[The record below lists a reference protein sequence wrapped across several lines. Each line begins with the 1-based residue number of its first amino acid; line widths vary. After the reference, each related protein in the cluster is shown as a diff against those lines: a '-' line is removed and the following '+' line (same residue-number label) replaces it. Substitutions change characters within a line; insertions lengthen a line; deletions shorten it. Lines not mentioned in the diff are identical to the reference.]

1 MKPIKKTLN
10 LTNEEYNAVEVAID
24 HLVEHLTDSLA
35 DTFEDDLNLQPKLD
49 ATLRVRRKLR
59 RPQYVKQGGVS
70 FIPESTNPWLTH
82 K

>member
-1 MKPIKKTLN
+1 MKNLQ

-35 DTFEDDLNLQPKLD
+35 DSFSDDLNLQPKLD

-59 RPQYVKQGGVS
+59 RPQYVKSGGVS
-70 FIPESTNPWLTH
+70 FIPKSTNPWLTH

>member
-35 DTFEDDLNLQPKLD
+35 DSFNDDLNLQPKLD

-59 RPQYVKQGGVS
+59 RPQYVKSHGVS
-70 FIPESTNPWLTH
+70 YLAQNDNPW
-82 K
+82 KQ

>member
-1 MKPIKKTLN
+1 MKPIKKTLS

-24 HLVEHLTDSLA
+24 HLVEHLNSPWEPEHVDPNHKA
-35 DTFEDDLNLQPKLD
+35 KLD

-59 RPQYVKQGGVS
+59 RPQYVKSGGVS

-82 K
+82 KQ